1 MSLWGE
7 GSFCQVLVA
16 KCNLEEV
23 KLETS
28 VGQRLLPAQML
39 GGGGAPSSLPGP
51 AQRFACQHYFSYL
64 ALGRYLLMCL
74 VFTIAFSKI
83 LKTSTHFFV

>member
-39 GGGGAPSSLPGP
+39 GG
-51 AQRFACQHYFSYL
+51 
-64 ALGRYLLMCL
+64 
-74 VFTIAFSKI
+74 
-83 LKTSTHFFV
+83 ST

>member
-7 GSFCQVLVA
+7 GLFCQIFVA

-39 GGGGAPSSLPGP
+39 GGG
-51 AQRFACQHYFSYL
+51 
-64 ALGRYLLMCL
+64 
-74 VFTIAFSKI
+74 
-83 LKTSTHFFV
+83 ST